1 MLVKKIIL
9 LALSLGSFLST
20 GSIPVQKEEAS
31 YTQLA
36 IKENIETSPKRLS
49 DGNHKVYEETC
60 EEIEQRNYR
69 RRYQQRPISPLQQQQ
84 RQKSKLLQNL
94 NFPNLGR

>member
-1 MLVKKIIL
+1 MLVKKLIL

-36 IKENIETSPKRLS
+36 IKENIETSPKR
-49 DGNHKVYEETC
+49 
-60 EEIEQRNYR
+60 
-69 RRYQQRPISPLQQQQ
+69 
-84 RQKSKLLQNL
+84 
-94 NFPNLGR
+94 